1 MKPRMCGSTLCMFL
15 VSAWLAMFG
24 YSGLAGAAQD
34 RSARE
39 AGERPQKPSVV
50 YPTRPVRIIVPQT
63 PGSSVDFF
71 ARVVAERLNEHW
83 GVPVVVDN
91 RPGAGGALSMELA
104 SNATADGYTLTLTT
118 EGALAIIPHLHRN
131 VRYDP
136 LKDFMPVTRVA
147 SAPYVLIVNPSV
159 PARSVKDLIALAK
172 AKPGEINFASGGNG
186 SGTHLSG
193 ELFKLM
199 ARINIVHVPY
209 KGASLGMTDVMTGQV
224 QMMFTGVPTALAQV
238 RAGRLRAL
246 AVTTTTRVEVLPDVP
261 PVVESGLE
269 GYAVSPWWGV
279 LAPTGTP
286 GGVIKALYGDLAKV
300 LKHDALKRH
309 FAAQGAEPI
318 GDTPAQFARVLKD
331 EYEKWGQVVKDA
343 GVRILQ

>member
-1 MKPRMCGSTLCMFL
+1 MKLRMCGPTSFVFM

-24 YSGLAGAAQD
+24 YSDLTGAAQD
-34 RSARE
+34 QGARE
-39 AGERPQKPSVV
+39 TGERSEKRGVV
-50 YPTRPVRIIVPQT
+50 YPTRPVRVIVPQT
-63 PGSSVDFF
+63 PGSSADFF
-71 ARVVAERLNEHW
+71 ARVVAERLNEKW

-91 RPGAGGALSMELA
+91 RPGAGGALSMELV

-118 EGALAIIPHLHRN
+118 EGALAIIPHIQRN

-136 LKDFMPVTRVA
+136 LKDFIPVTRAA
-147 SAPYVLIVNPSV
+147 SAPYVLIVNPSL
-159 PARSVKDLIALAK
+159 PARSVKELVALAK

-261 PVVESGLE
+261 PVAESGLE
-269 GYAVSPWWGV
+269 GYVVSPWWGV
-279 LAPTGTP
+279 LAPSGTP
-286 GGVIKALYGDLAKV
+286 DGVIRTLYGDLAQV
-300 LKHDALKRH
+300 LKHDALKRQ

-318 GDTPAQFARVLKD
+318 GDTPAQFARVLKE
-331 EYEKWGQVVKDA
+331 EYEKWGKVVKDA
-343 GVRILQ
+343 GVRIQ